1 MFINQFNVAS
11 LMPNEVL
18 YVNKMIMEIPGV
30 MYIDMMALPPSAAL
44 QKARIYDEIRRNSLV
59 TSLVTALRNT
69 TSIREMREPLEER
82 LKELAA
88 ESDSLGKKY
97 KEISG
102 PITCRAVVAKKARR
116 YVEGQIVANS

>member
-1 MFINQFNVAS
+1 
-11 LMPNEVL
+11 MPNEVL

-30 MYIDMMALPPSAAL
+30 MYIDMMALPQDVAL
-44 QKARIYDEIRRNSLV
+44 QKSRIYGEIRRNSLV

-88 ESDSLGKKY
+88 ESDALGKEY
-97 KEISG
+97 KEING
-102 PITCRAVVAKKARR
+102 PITCRAVVAKKALR
-116 YVEGQIVANS
+116 YVEGQIVSNS